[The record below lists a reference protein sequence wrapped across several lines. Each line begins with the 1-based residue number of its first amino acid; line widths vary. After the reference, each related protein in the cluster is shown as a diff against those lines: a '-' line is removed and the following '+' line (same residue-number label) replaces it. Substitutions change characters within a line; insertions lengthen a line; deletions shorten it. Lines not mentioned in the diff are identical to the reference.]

1 MKKILF
7 IVLTALLQITA
18 YAQTDPNVIEFVFIS
33 DTHKYGPSADV
44 RYADENIAA
53 YVKYCQENPNIKFAI
68 HGGDFMNA
76 YDTNHKQALFCLE
89 RARQDFK
96 GIGVPF
102 YATKGN
108 HDCNGKQRTADG
120 RRDGTQIVTDHEF
133 FQIFSPLSPTNPLAD
148 STGIVY
154 DKLNREGNYFYRDF
168 PEQKFRLI
176 VLNDYDRDSL
186 EYFGYHEYQAKWVA
200 EQALNF
206 TDKENP
212 EDWCFIMLG
221 HGLSVNLYEH
231 PINRIIHAYVRG
243 ELLED
248 SDHGV
253 SYRSDYHNQKRA
265 KMVAFLAGHQHEDM
279 YQRTED
285 YNMITMTRGFAT
297 GGEVDSNPICFS
309 HYMLNVKEKTLYEER
324 IGRGRSKLYSYDP
337 HQQLWPVESFS
348 GAEGMGSLTQGG
360 KNGRIIT
367 VTNLKD
373 SGEGS
378 LRWAIEQE
386 GCRTILFD
394 VAGDINLKTPLVIN
408 NDSISILGQSAPGQG
423 ICLKGAPIKI
433 LASEVIM
440 RYLHI
445 RPGRQANGERVDAI
459 SDGDFGQHNVMLDH
473 LSISYFNG
481 HAVAIRRCMDVTV
494 QYCIISHM
502 LHNDTKNTA
511 DEPAAVL
518 AGGFMATYYKNLI
531 ANCANAMM
539 FPNEEGQNRWIHVL
553 RNMFYNWKDHAMYG
567 GGRQGEITL
576 EENYM
581 YPGPATVDSLHI
593 LDVAEDGTGR
603 YYVSWNFMKDR
614 PDLNGQNWKM
624 VNDRDAMPYI
634 PLNYDEAER
643 AKMHPVQRPQQGTF
657 GTTCTTIAAFHYK
670 PVWSDKTAVAI
681 YRDIM
686 LSVGCSRI
694 RDSYDTQLL
703 DNINN
708 GKVYG
713 TKNGLITNT
722 NKELFN
728 WPVLRSAKETKPQL
742 TAENVIQWSE
752 DRVKQEKSIVILF
765 ESTTMGHLDMYPR
778 LEGYHN
784 AISADSAHV
793 AVVNGGDFLFG
804 DVLSTAS
811 RGKTIVDMMKY
822 THYDAITLGNMD
834 LSYPVSE
841 IKEIIKPLGQNVTL
855 CNLIDAKTKKPV
867 FAPYIIREYGS
878 RKVAYIG
885 LISPSVLTKYSSA
898 LRDNQ
903 GRTQFAIIDTE
914 LVPFFQKTVDD
925 ARKAGA
931 DYVIAMPHFDSEEG
945 KDPFDVQRII
955 SQTRG
960 IDIVLSYGGRAIN
973 SKMINMDGKKVFY
986 SSPDHSLQSISKII
1000 IANDGF
1006 ISTENIPASKMLFK
1020 SSASTHML
1028 DSINAQFDEFIN
1040 AKIADCTVKI
1050 TGLGEDGRYILG
1062 YEYNGANLVA
1072 DACYEA
1078 VEDCDIAFVNSGS
1091 IRADLEPGA
1100 ITRGDILKMVP
1111 YDNLLVKFKMKGSA
1125 IKQLFDGVAQQHPN
1139 HLGGFMIPSGLRYTI
1154 HKGQYASDIEV
1165 LKKTKGAYEPLDLDA
1180 YYTVICTDFNIK
1192 DKNYGTVF
1200 EGIMDVKELGIR
1212 YSEALLEYIEKGLN
1226 GKIGNLYAD
1235 IKHQISFAE

>member
-7 IVLTALLQITA
+7 IILSLLLQISA
-18 YAQTDPNVIEFVFIS
+18 YAQTDPDVIEFVFIS

-44 RYADENIAA
+44 RYADENIKK
-53 YVKYCQENPNIKFAI
+53 YVEYCQQNPSIKFAL

-120 RRDGTQIVTDHEF
+120 RKDGTQIVTDHEF
-133 FQIFSPLSPTNPLAD
+133 FQIFSPLSSTNPLAD
-148 STGIVY
+148 STDVVY

-168 PEQKFRLI
+168 PEQKFRMI

-186 EYFGYHEYQAKWVA
+186 EYFGYHEYQAKWIA

-253 SYRSDYHNQKRA
+253 SYRADYHNQKRA

-297 GGEVDSNPICFS
+297 GGEVESDPVSFS
-309 HYMLNVKEKTLYEER
+309 HYTLNVREKTLYEER

-378 LRWAIEQE
+378 LRWAVEQT
-386 GCRTILFD
+386 GSRTIIFN
-394 VAGDINLKTPLVIN
+394 VAGDINLKTPLVIS

-423 ICLKGAPIKI
+423 ICLKGAPVKI

-459 SDGDFGQHNVMLDH
+459 SDGEFGQHNVMLDH

-481 HAVAIRRCMDVTV
+481 HAVAFRRCMDVTV

-502 LHNDTKNTA
+502 LHNDTENTA

-567 GGRQGEITL
+567 GGRQGEITI

-581 YPGPATVDSLHI
+581 QPGPATVDSLHI

-614 PDLNGQNWKM
+614 EDLNGQNWKM

-634 PLNYDEAER
+634 PLDYDEAER
-643 AKMHPVQRPQQGTF
+643 AKMHPVQRPQRGTF

-670 PVWSDKTAVAI
+670 PVWSGKTAMAI

-686 LSVGCSRI
+686 LTVGCSRI
-694 RDSYDTQLL
+694 RDTYDTKLL
-703 DNINN
+703 DDVRDS
-708 GKVYG
+708 KVYG
-713 TKNGLITNT
+713 SKNGLIRNT
-722 NKELFN
+722 DKVLT
-728 WPVLRSAKETKPQL
+728 WPVLKSAKEDRPVL
-742 TAENVIQWSE
+742 TADNVIEWSE

-765 ESTTMGHLDMYPR
+765 ETSSMGHLEMYPR
-778 LEGYHN
+778 LEGYTN
-784 AISADSAHV
+784 AISADTAHV
-793 AVVNGGDFLFG
+793 AVVNGGDFLLG
-804 DVLSTAS
+804 DVLATAS
-811 RGKTIVDMMKY
+811 RSKTIVDMMKY
-822 THYDAITLGNMD
+822 THYDAFTLGNKD
-834 LSYPVSE
+834 FSYPVAD
-841 IKEIIKPLGQNVTL
+841 IKEIIKPLGQSITL
-855 CNLIDAKTKKPV
+855 CNLIDVKTKKPV
-867 FAPYIIREYGS
+867 FDPYIIKEYGS

-885 LISPSVLTKYSSA
+885 LIDPEIMVKYSSA
-898 LRDNQ
+898 LRDTQ
-903 GRTQFAIIDTE
+903 GKALYDIVDE
-914 LVPFFQKTVDD
+914 GLAALLQKTVDD

-931 DYVIAMPHFDSEEG
+931 DYVIAMPHFDNEVG
-945 KDPFDVQRII
+945 QDPVAVQRLIA
-955 SQTRG
+955 QTRG
-960 IDIVLSYGGRAIN
+960 IDIVLSYASRVIN
-973 SKMINMDGKKVFY
+973 SKMTNLDGKKVFY
-986 SSPDHSLQSISKII
+986 SSPDQSLQSISKII
-1000 IANDGF
+1000 IANDG
-1006 ISTENIPASKMLFK
+1006 IITTENIPASKMLFK

-1028 DSINAQFDEFIN
+1028 DSINAQFDDFIDK
-1040 AKIADCTVKI
+1040 KIADCTVAIK
-1050 TGLGEDGRYILG
+1050 GLGEDGRYVLG

-1072 DACYEA
+1072 DACYVA
-1078 VEDCDIAFVNSGS
+1078 DDNCDISFVNSGS
-1091 IRADLEPGA
+1091 IRANLNPGQ
-1100 ITRGDILKMVP
+1100 ITRRDLLKMVP
-1111 YDNLLVKFKMKGSA
+1111 YDNLLLKFRMKGSA
-1125 IKQLFDGVAQQHPN
+1125 IKELLDGVAKAHPN
-1139 HLGGFMIPSGLRYTI
+1139 HMGGFLIPSGLRYTI
-1154 HKGQYASDIEV
+1154 HKGKYASDIEV
-1165 LKKTKGAYEPLDLDA
+1165 LNKVKGAYEPLELEA

-1192 DKNYGTVF
+1192 DKTYGNAF
-1200 EGIMDVKELGIR
+1200 EDIQEVTELSIR
-1212 YSEALLEYIEKGLN
+1212 YSEALMRYIEKDLN
-1226 GKIGNLYAD
+1226 GHIGTLYSD
-1235 IKHQISFAE
+1235 IKHMISFAD